1 MLHVQEPPQ
10 LPSIL
15 LEPDQAQ
22 EMSTPS
28 IVLKGWGIYGFDSV
42 DPRSR
47 SFNLIRSHLLDLR
60 RERDWRMFGIVSA
73 TPQVGK
79 SFIAA
84 NLAASLSRTPQVQIY
99 LMDLDLRRGS
109 VSGLCG
115 LADCGNLGEY
125 LEQSDDVDRPSSYRF
140 EGENLIVVPT
150 KPKLSA
156 SAELLGGHRAQKLFE
171 AMRGSGQN
179 NVFIVDLPP
188 VFANDDASI
197 AMVHLDAY
205 ILVAEE
211 GKTTERELKDV
222 TAMLGEER
230 LAGVIL
236 NKYRGGVVSEG
247 YGVNDYYNS
256 GYDNISG

>member
-1 MLHVQEPPQ
+1 MLHEPPQ
-10 LPSIL
+10 LPSAL
-15 LEPDQAQ
+15 PEPDQAQ

-28 IVLKGWGIYGFDSV
+28 FALKGWGIYGFDSV

-47 SFNLIRSHLLDLR
+47 SFNLIRSHLLDLK

-84 NLAASLSRTPQVQIY
+84 NLAASLSRTPQVQVY

-109 VSGLCG
+109 VSSLCG
-115 LADCGNLGEY
+115 LANCGNMGEY
-125 LEQSDDVDRPSSYRF
+125 LEHSENVDRPATYRF
-140 EGENLIVVPT
+140 EGESLVIVPT
-150 KPKLSA
+150 NPKLSP
-156 SAELLGGHRAQKLFE
+156 SSELLGGQRAQKLFE
-171 AMRGSGQN
+171 AMRTSGQDRL
-179 NVFIVDLPP
+179 FIVDLPP

-222 TAMLGEER
+222 TATLGEER

-247 YGVNDYYNS
+247 YGANDYYNS
-256 GYDNISG
+256 GYDKVSG

>member
-1 MLHVQEPPQ
+1 MLHEPPK

-15 LEPDQAQ
+15 PEPDQAQ
-22 EMSTPS
+22 EMSTPPF
-28 IVLKGWGIYGFDSV
+28 VLKEWGIYGFDSV
-42 DPRSR
+42 DTRSR
-47 SFNLIRSHLLDLR
+47 SFNLIRSQLLDLK
-60 RERDWRMFGIVSA
+60 RERAWRMFGIVSA

-109 VSGLCG
+109 VSSLCG
-115 LADCGNLGEY
+115 LADCGNMSDY
-125 LEQSDDVDRPSSYRF
+125 LEHSVDVDQPATFRF
-140 EGENLIVVPT
+140 KGENLVVVPT
-150 KPKLSA
+150 KPKLSP
-156 SAELLGGHRAQKLFE
+156 SAELLAGHRAQKLFE
-171 AMRGSGQN
+171 SMRASGQDRL
-179 NVFIVDLPP
+179 FIVDLPP

-222 TAMLGEER
+222 TAALGEER

-247 YGVNDYYNS
+247 YGVNDYYSS
-256 GYDNISG
+256 GYDKVSG